1 MSYGIRRPIRL
12 LVFEGEMQ
20 SRAPLNEMD
29 LEQILEMLQNVPA
42 KEMNEAMEQAEM
54 MGDEAAMIV
63 LVMAD
68 NKRKFREEYA
78 SEDYDPDEETTE
90 ETIARTTA
98 YFAALKDKN
107 PDLARKIEFSVKN
120 YDNLPRKEIEDAGFD
135 SDIIDEWVD
144 YVGLEDENLV
154 EFERCSD
161 CEGEGIII
169 TKYYPATRYDPA
181 DADFEKCE
189 MCFGSGEIDP
199 ADYMDKDG
207 NYMAESFEAENEP
220 IKWIQTLKP
229 YLVGIAIGLF
239 LPRKNR

>member
-1 MSYGIRRPIRL
+1 M
-12 LVFEGEMQ
+12 
-20 SRAPLNEMD
+20 
-29 LEQILEMLQNVPA
+29 
-42 KEMNEAMEQAEM
+42 
-54 MGDEAAMIV
+54 
-63 LVMAD
+63 
-68 NKRKFREEYA
+68 
-78 SEDYDPDEETTE
+78 
-90 ETIARTTA
+90 
-98 YFAALKDKN
+98 
-107 PDLARKIEFSVKN
+107 
-120 YDNLPRKEIEDAGFD
+120 PRKEIEDAGFD

-207 NYMAESFEAENEP
+207 NYMAESWQGKSLAGSLDEMDEMLDRKKAESLQISFEAENEP